1 MKKEII
7 YLNITSFPLAI
18 ERVLDLSLRERPLA
32 IAPLSSDRAVLWEVS
47 AEAKEFGVTK
57 GMPSAQA
64 RRLCKDLKII
74 APRPDFYRRVN
85 QQMEEKI
92 ISKMTPVYEIEK
104 PGHIY
109 LDMTGTERLLGQIS
123 DVAYSLQKDIEKSF
137 RLIPS
142 IGSSKNKMIS
152 KVAAKSA
159 SPSKEIFQVK
169 EGAETDFLAPLP
181 ITVLPII
188 RDMAKKTSDTSFDDL
203 NLKTVSDILNL
214 NFFALEIAFGKNAG
228 LVFEMARGIDPTPLF
243 PAAKEKNLFEESYL
257 QEDTNDLIVLR
268 NALSHHLEK
277 ATFRM
282 RRSGIFSQR
291 VRVSLRYSDYKFVS
305 REKKLKKESFDEK
318 EFAPIVF
325 EIFQKIFTRRT
336 RVKFLSLEFLDLR
349 TSEIQLSLFEEKKI
363 HTVLDQI
370 KERFGEKIFLVRKE
384 EP

>member
-47 AEAKEFGVTK
+47 VEAKEFGVTK

-123 DVAYSLQKDIEKSF
+123 DVAYSLQKDIEKGF
-137 RLIPS
+137 RLTPS

-243 PAAKEKNLFEESYL
+243 PAAKEKVLFEESYL

-282 RRSGIFSQR
+282 RRNGIFSQR

-349 TSEIQLSLFEEKKI
+349 TSEIQLSLFGEKKI